1 MDDLRWRALVEADQ
15 EEVLTALSSWSD
27 GPDLHELL
35 PRFLFGH
42 FSDTSLI
49 VEDSDGEL
57 AGFIISF
64 VSQTQP
70 HTGYLHLVWVSPE
83 RRLGGLAREMYTRVF
98 TLLRGRGC
106 TRVEAVTRPSNTASL
121 AFHEHLGFTPV
132 PGGQSLP
139 DASSAG
145 RGVDPSRDRV
155 TLERSL

>member
-1 MDDLRWRALVEADQ
+1 MDDLRWRPLVEADQ

-64 VSQTQP
+64 ASQTHPQ
-70 HTGYLHLVWVSPE
+70 TGYLHLVWVSPE
-83 RRLGGLAREMYTRVF
+83 RRLSGLARTMYTRVF
-98 TLLRGRGC
+98 ALLRGRGC
-106 TRVEAVTRPSNTASL
+106 TRVEAVTRPSNAASL

-132 PGGQSLP
+132 PGGEPLP
-139 DASSAG
+139 QAGDARDGA
-145 RGVDPSRDRV
+145 DPSRDRI
-155 TLERSL
+155 TLERAL

>member
-1 MDDLRWRALVEADQ
+1 MDELRWRPVVEADQ

-49 VEDSDGEL
+49 VEDADGDV

-64 VSQTQP
+64 VSQSRP
-70 HTGYLHLVWVSPE
+70 ETGYLHLVWVSPE

-98 TLLRGRGC
+98 ALLRGRGC
-106 TRVEAVTRPSNTASL
+106 TRVEAVTSPSNAASL
-121 AFHEHLGFTPV
+121 VFHEHLGFTPV
-132 PGGQSLP
+132 PGGQP
-139 DASSAG
+139 APTAG
-145 RGVDPSRDRV
+145 QAGTGSDPSQDRV
-155 TLERSL
+155 TLERPL

>member
-1 MDDLRWRALVEADQ
+1 MEELRWRTLVEADQ
-15 EEVLTALSSWSD
+15 EEVLAALTSWTD

-49 VEDSDGEL
+49 VEDADAEL

-70 HTGYLHLVWVSPE
+70 ETGYLHLVWVSPE
-83 RRLGGLAREMYTRVF
+83 RRLGGLAREMYMRVF
-98 TLLRGRGC
+98 DLLRGRGC
-106 TRVEAVTRPSNTASL
+106 TRVEAVTRPSNAASL

-132 PGGQSLP
+132 HTAGTSGDEH
-139 DASSAG
+139 DAM
-145 RGVDPSRDRV
+145 VDHDPSADRV
-155 TLERSL
+155 TLERTI